1 MTMTTTAS
9 SSEEEVHD
17 GGSSVGTELALELA
31 RWEVEWVPE
40 PEPTEEDKAV
50 EALHLVL
57 CRQFTEHD
65 PKLGY
70 PVPTRLCQFNIALF
84 DFEKESMAG
93 LGQPLCTLDLSDWM
107 SLEDSINVVSLKV
120 AESVGY
126 PISVFGTVL
135 ARDQVDYKCV
145 YLFRRDREDPQVVT
159 SPDDALTL
167 TGPCQGLAATSHT
180 FFEVNLKI
188 RSDDGDKDFS
198 EGVGSVWLQ

>member
-93 LGQPLCTLDLSDWM
+93 IGQPLCTLDLSDWM

-159 SPDDALTL
+159 SPARAKDSLQHPTRF
-167 TGPCQGLAATSHT
+167 S
-180 FFEVNLKI
+180 
-188 RSDDGDKDFS
+188 RSI
-198 EGVGSVWLQ
+198 